1 MDRWR
6 IPKPIKSVTN
16 VNKSKNIKN
25 KKSTLQAPSQL
36 NNEKMMRSGMIRMIM
51 GSMGRRSMR
60 RRMERKRT
68 EKKNKRAVN
77 RRKKIYQSI

>member
-36 NNEKMMRSGMIRMIM
+36 NNEKKMRSGMIRMIM

-60 RRMERKRT
+60 RRTERKRT
-68 EKKNKRAVN
+68 DKKNRAEI